1 MRTSNWLGLFA
12 ASALTLAA
20 GAARADLILDNDRG
34 GLTFGGSLGAGH
46 IECEGEGCD
55 GVNGATGLELHVGT
69 LLGPRLGVLADLW
82 AMRHTEDRA
91 SFSQG
96 MLTGA
101 LRFWPLQRL
110 WIQGGVGLARASWEY
125 DGDVVDLESRTDT
138 VPAVM
143 AGVGVELVSMRDLA
157 VDLSFRVG
165 SGAYDDDT
173 KIRNASFALGVNW
186 Y

>member
-1 MRTSNWLGLFA
+1 MRIHWLGLFA
-12 ASALTLAA
+12 AATVTLAS

-34 GLTFGGSLGAGH
+34 GLTFGGSLGLGH

-55 GVNGATGLELHVGT
+55 GVNGASGLELHVGT
-69 LLGPRLGVLADLW
+69 LLGPRLGVIADLW
-82 AMRHTEDRA
+82 GMRHTEDNA

-96 MLTGA
+96 MLTA
-101 LRFWPLQRL
+101 AIRFWPVKRL
-110 WIQGGVGLARASWEY
+110 WLQGGVGVARASWRY
-125 DGDVVDLESRTDT
+125 DSDVASFETRTDT

-143 AGVGVELVSMRDLA
+143 AGVGVELVSTRDLA
-157 VDLSFRVG
+157 VDFSFRVG
-165 SGAYDDDT
+165 SGAYDNDT